1 MAQTPTPDEDAAVRD
16 LYARLLDAWNRRAPG
31 DVAPLFLP
39 EGGVIGFDGSED
51 RGAAQIEASW
61 TNIFANHPT
70 ARYVHTVR
78 TVDMLGP
85 DAALLRAVAGM
96 VPPGGNDINPAV
108 NTLHTLIALKRNGEW
123 KLLLYQNT
131 PAQYHG
137 RPELTDQLTAELRQ
151 LL

>member
-1 MAQTPTPDEDAAVRD
+1 MTQTPTPEEDAAVRG
-16 LYARLLDAWNRRAPG
+16 LYARLLDAWNRRAPA

-51 RGAAQIEASW
+51 RGAAQIAASW
-61 TNIFANHPT
+61 ANIFANHPT

-78 TVDMLGP
+78 TVEKLGA

-108 NTLHTLIALKRNGEW
+108 NAHHTMIALKRDGEW
-123 KLLLYQNT
+123 KVLLYQNT

-137 RPELTDQLTAELRQ
+137 RPELTEQLTAELRQ